1 MMIMRIL
8 LLGFADVAHDRDDDD
23 HGYDASGQGT
33 KTILS
38 LALFS
43 TTATIMTFKAEKVCR
58 KATKPNHLNG
68 MESLLASLVHCESD
82 Y

>member
-33 KTILS
+33 KTILYRENCCK
-38 LALFS
+38 LLM
-43 TTATIMTFKAEKVCR
+43 IKMMKR
-58 KATKPNHLNG
+58 RRG
-68 MESLLASLVHCESD
+68 MV
-82 Y
+82 